1 MKKRKLLLIAVIILI
16 LAVTAGGSVAF
27 FTAEDTAH
35 NVITTGSVD
44 ISVVETMLDGTE
56 RKDFPS
62 EGITGVL
69 PGMTVSK
76 IVQIRNTGG
85 AEAWIRVRVGVSAR
99 NAAQEDL
106 NTDVVR
112 FSVEDPW
119 IDGGDGYYYYTRAV
133 PPAGDTDILFRE
145 VRFDP
150 NMGNE
155 YQNST
160 VYVTVEAEAVQ
171 TANNPIPAG
180 GTVGDV
186 AGWPGT

>member
-1 MKKRKLLLIAVIILI
+1 MKKRKLLLIAVIILV
-16 LAVTAGGSVAF
+16 LAVAAGGSVAF

-56 RKDFPS
+56 RKDFPP

-85 AEAWIRVRVGVSAR
+85 AEAWIRVRVGVSAQ

-119 IDGGDGYYYYTRAV
+119 IDGGDGYYYYTKAV
-133 PPAGDTDILFRE
+133 PAEGDTDILFRE

-150 NMGNE
+150 DMGNE

-180 GTVGDV
+180 GTVRDV
-186 AGWPGT
+186 AGWPNT

>member
-1 MKKRKLLLIAVIILI
+1 MKKRKLLLISIIVLI
-16 LAVTAGGSVAF
+16 LAITAAGSAAF
-27 FTAEDTAH
+27 FTAEDRAH

-56 RKDFPS
+56 RKDFPP

-76 IVQIRNTGG
+76 IVQVRNTGG
-85 AEAWIRVRVGVSAR
+85 AEAWIRIRVGVSAR
-99 NAAQEDL
+99 NDAEEALD
-106 NTDVVR
+106 TDVIR
-112 FSVEDPW
+112 FTVEAPW
-119 IDGGDGYYYYTRAV
+119 TDGGDGYYYYNEAV
-133 PPAGDTDILFRE
+133 PAGGETEVLFRE

-160 VYVTVEAEAVQ
+160 VFVTVEADAVQ

-180 GTVGDV
+180 GTVRDV
-186 AGWPGT
+186 SGWPNT

>member
-1 MKKRKLLLIAVIILI
+1 MKKRKLLLIAVIILV
-16 LAVTAGGSVAF
+16 LAVAAGGSVAF

-56 RKDFPS
+56 RKDFPA

-76 IVQIRNTGG
+76 IVRIRNTGG
-85 AEAWIRVRVGVSAR
+85 AEAWIRVRVGVSAQ
-99 NAAQEDL
+99 NAAREDL
-106 NTDVVR
+106 NTDVVK

-119 IDGGDGYYYYTRAV
+119 IDGGDGYYYYTKAV
-133 PPAGDTDILFRE
+133 PAEDETEILFRE

-150 NMGNE
+150 EMGNE

-180 GTVGDV
+180 GTVRDV
-186 AGWPGT
+186 AGWPNT

>member
-1 MKKRKLLLIAVIILI
+1 MKKRKLLLIAAIILV
-16 LAVTAGGSVAF
+16 LAVAAGGSIAF

-35 NVITTGSVD
+35 NVITTGNVD

-56 RKDFPS
+56 RKNFPA

-76 IVQIRNTGG
+76 IVQVRNTGG

-99 NAAQEDL
+99 NGAQEAL
-106 NTDVVR
+106 NTDVVK

-119 IDGGDGYYYYTRAV
+119 IDGGDGYYYYTKAV
-133 PPAGDTDILFRE
+133 PAAGDTDILFRE

-180 GTVGDV
+180 GTVRDV
-186 AGWPGT
+186 AGWPNT

>member
-1 MKKRKLLLIAVIILI
+1 MKKRKLLLIAVMILV
-16 LAVTAGGSVAF
+16 LAVAAGGSVAF

-56 RKDFPS
+56 RKDFPP

-85 AEAWIRVRVGVSAR
+85 AEAWIRVRVGVSAQ
-99 NAAQEDL
+99 NAAREDL
-106 NTDVVR
+106 NTDVVK

-119 IDGGDGYYYYTRAV
+119 IDGGDGYYYYTKAV
-133 PPAGDTDILFRE
+133 PAEGDTDILFRE

-180 GTVGDV
+180 GTVRDV
-186 AGWPGT
+186 AGWPNT

>member
-1 MKKRKLLLIAVIILI
+1 MKKRKLLLIAVIILV
-16 LAVTAGGSVAF
+16 LAVAAGGSIAF

-56 RKDFPS
+56 RKDFPP

-119 IDGGDGYYYYTRAV
+119 IDGGDGYYYYTKAV
-133 PPAGDTDILFRE
+133 PAEGDTDILFRE

-180 GTVGDV
+180 GTVRDV
-186 AGWPGT
+186 AGWPNT

>member
-1 MKKRKLLLIAVIILI
+1 MKKRKLLLIAVIILV
-16 LAVTAGGSVAF
+16 LAVAAGGKVAF

-56 RKDFPS
+56 RKDFPP

-85 AEAWIRVRVGVSAR
+85 AEAWIRVRVGVSAQ

-119 IDGGDGYYYYTRAV
+119 IDGGDGYYYYTKAV
-133 PPAGDTDILFRE
+133 PAEGDTDILFRE

-150 NMGNE
+150 DMGNE

-180 GTVGDV
+180 GTVRDV
-186 AGWPGT
+186 AGWPNT